1 MSTDLT
7 TNPLLKSGFWPDFF
21 VKEYPMTSS
30 PLRVVFAGTPDFAA
44 SSLQAL
50 IEHKDLN
57 QYQLVGVYT
66 QPDRPA
72 GRGQKLVQSPV
83 KQLAVEHG
91 IPVYQPINFKQDDD
105 KKVLAELNADIMIVA
120 AYGIILPKDILDTP
134 KMGCINVH
142 ASLLPRWRG
151 AAPIHRAII
160 AGDQQTGITIMQ
172 MDVGLDTGDML
183 LKAHCEIG
191 STETYASLHD
201 KLAKLGGIAL
211 IDAIEKLKTSEITPE
226 PQDEANTCY
235 AAKLT
240 KQEGNLDWSQTAALL
255 ERQVRALS
263 PWPAAYSFS
272 QAGSMKI
279 HAAVAVTASFASTI
293 VSPGTILRSDK
304 EGVLVAAGE
313 EALLISELQ
322 FAGGKRLKVQD
333 ALNGK
338 HKTALEVG
346 KQFSAIEQ
354 AKQS

>member
-1 MSTDLT
+1 
-7 TNPLLKSGFWPDFF
+7 
-21 VKEYPMTSS
+21 MTSS

-44 SSLQAL
+44 ASLHAL
-50 IEHKDLN
+50 IAHKDQN
-57 QYQLVGVYT
+57 QYELVGVYT

-83 KQLAVEHG
+83 KQLAVQHD
-91 IPVYQPINFKQDDD
+91 IPVYQPINFKQEDD
-105 KKVLAELNADIMIVA
+105 KKQLAELNADIMIVA
-120 AYGIILPKDILDTP
+120 AYGIILPKDILETP

-160 AGDQQTGITIMQ
+160 AGDEQTGITIMQ

-183 LKAHCEIG
+183 LKAQCDIG
-191 STETYASLHD
+191 ATETYASLHD
-201 KLAKLGGIAL
+201 RLATLGGTAL
-211 IDAIEKLKTSEITPE
+211 IDALEKLKASEITPE

-240 KQEGNLDWSQTAALL
+240 KQEGNLDWSHTSALL

-263 PWPAAYSFS
+263 PWPAAYTFS
-272 QAGSMKI
+272 QVGSMKI
-279 HAAVAVTASFASTI
+279 HAASASDAS
-293 VSPGTILRSDK
+293 SASELAAGTILKSDK
-304 EGVLVAAGE
+304 NGVLVATGE
-313 EALLISELQ
+313 GALLITELQ
-322 FAGGKRLKVQD
+322 FAGGKRMKVQD

-346 KQFSAIEQ
+346 KQFSTIEQ
-354 AKQS
+354 AVQS